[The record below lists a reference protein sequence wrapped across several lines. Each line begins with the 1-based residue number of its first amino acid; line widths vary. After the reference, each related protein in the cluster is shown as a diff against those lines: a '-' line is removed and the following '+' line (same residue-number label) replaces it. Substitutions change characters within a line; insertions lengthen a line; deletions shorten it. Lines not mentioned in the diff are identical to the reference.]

1 MNYIIVQ
8 QQKVSV
14 MSAPESVINVIKG
27 NGDWHRGTSAQQF
40 FRTISKMLHAGDF
53 YEGLPRERAHTPPLV
68 FLLICS
74 IIFTVLSSIFVVEKR
89 IFFALAFFLN
99 AFSMP
104 FITAFILYLVAM
116 LLCKNLFT
124 YNTLFGIAAYANIIL
139 LFSWIP
145 GVAGPMQILKFC
157 LIGLGMV
164 KIGRISYLKA
174 FACLLGTGMAML
186 FLLQLLG
193 PFLGLK

>member
-1 MNYIIVQ
+1 
-8 QQKVSV
+8 
-14 MSAPESVINVIKG
+14 MSGPERMMGMIKNNEYRH
-27 NGDWHRGTSAQQF
+27 NGMLVYQF
-40 FRTISKMLHAGDF
+40 LRTISKMLHAGDF
-53 YEGLPRERAHTPPLV
+53 YEGLPQERSHIHPVV

-74 IIFTVLSSIFVVEKR
+74 IFFTILSSMFVLEKR
-89 IFFALAFFLN
+89 IFFASAFFLN

-104 FITAFILYLVAM
+104 FITAFILYLVTL
-116 LLCKNLFT
+116 LLCKNLFA
-124 YNTLFGIAAYANIIL
+124 YKTLFGITAYANIIL

-145 GVAGPMQILKFC
+145 GVAGPAQILKFC

-174 FACLLGTGMAML
+174 FACLLCAGMAML

-193 PFLGLK
+193 PFLGQK

>member
-1 MNYIIVQ
+1 MG
-8 QQKVSV
+8 V
-14 MSAPESVINVIKG
+14 MSELESVPESEMDMIKN
-27 NGDWHRGTSAQQF
+27 NGDRHNGMFVHQF
-40 FRTISKMLHAGDF
+40 LRTISKMLHAGDF
-53 YEGLPRERAHTPPLV
+53 YEGLPQERAHTPPVV

-74 IIFTVLSSIFVVEKR
+74 VIFTILSSIFVLEKK
-89 IFFALAFFLN
+89 IFFALVFFLN

-104 FITAFILYLVAM
+104 FITAFILYLVTM

-124 YNTLFGIAAYANIIL
+124 YKTLFGIAAYANIIL

-145 GVAGPMQILKFC
+145 GVAGPAHILKFC

-174 FACLLGTGMAML
+174 FACLLCAGMAML

-193 PFLGLK
+193 PFLGQK

>member
-1 MNYIIVQ
+1 M
-8 QQKVSV
+8 SV
-14 MSAPESVINVIKG
+14 RESAPESAMDMIKNKRDRH
-27 NGDWHRGTSAQQF
+27 NGMFVHQF
-40 FRTISKMLHAGDF
+40 LRTISKMLYAGDF
-53 YEGLPRERAHTPPLV
+53 YESLPQERAHTPPVV

-74 IIFTVLSSIFVVEKR
+74 VIFTILSSVFVLENK
-89 IFFALAFFLN
+89 IFFALAFFVN

-124 YNTLFGIAAYANIIL
+124 YKNLFRIAAYANIIL

-145 GVAGPMQILKFC
+145 GVAGPAQILKFC

-174 FACLLGTGMAML
+174 FACLLCAGMAML

-193 PFLGLK
+193 PFLGQK

>member
-1 MNYIIVQ
+1 M
-8 QQKVSV
+8 SV
-14 MSAPESVINVIKG
+14 ESVIKG
-27 NGDWHRGTSAQQF
+27 DGGQHMGTSAHQF

-53 YEGLPRERAHTPPLV
+53 YDGLPRERAHTPPLA

-74 IIFTVLSSIFVVEKR
+74 IIFTILSSIFVLEKR
-89 IFFALAFFLN
+89 IFFAFAFFLN

-104 FITAFILYLVAM
+104 FITAFILYLVAR

-124 YNTLFGIAAYANIIL
+124 YNTLFGITAYANIIL

-145 GVAGPMQILKFC
+145 GVAGPAQILKFC

-174 FACLLGTGMAML
+174 LVCLLCAGMAML
-186 FLLQLLG
+186 FLFQLLG
-193 PFLGLK
+193 PFLGQK

>member
-1 MNYIIVQ
+1 MG
-8 QQKVSV
+8 
-14 MSAPESVINVIKG
+14 MIKDNEYRY
-27 NGDWHRGTSAQQF
+27 NGMRVHQF
-40 FRTISKMLHAGDF
+40 FRTISKMLYAGDF
-53 YEGLPRERAHTPPLV
+53 YEGLPRERSHTHPVV

-74 IIFTVLSSIFVVEKR
+74 IFFAILSSMFVMEKK
-89 IFFALAFFLN
+89 IFFGLAFFLN

-104 FITAFILYLVAM
+104 FITAFILYLVTL

-124 YNTLFGIAAYANIIL
+124 YKTLFGITAYANIIL

-145 GVAGPMQILKFC
+145 GVTGPAQILKFC

-164 KIGRISYLKA
+164 KIGRISYLKS
-174 FACLLGTGMAML
+174 FACLLSTGMAML

-193 PFLGLK
+193 PFLGQK

>member
-1 MNYIIVQ
+1 MSELE
-8 QQKVSV
+8 SV
-14 MSAPESVINVIKG
+14 PESEMDMIKN
-27 NGDWHRGTSAQQF
+27 NGDRHNGMFVHQF
-40 FRTISKMLHAGDF
+40 LRTMSKMLHAGDF
-53 YEGLPRERAHTPPLV
+53 YEDLPQERAHTPPVV

-74 IIFTVLSSIFVVEKR
+74 VIFTILSSMFVLEKR
-89 IFFALAFFLN
+89 IFFALVFFLN

-104 FITAFILYLVAM
+104 FITAFILYLVTM

-124 YNTLFGIAAYANIIL
+124 YKTLFGITAYANIIL

-145 GVAGPMQILKFC
+145 GVAGPAQILKFC

-174 FACLLGTGMAML
+174 FACLLCAGMTML

-193 PFLGLK
+193 PFLGQK

>member
-1 MNYIIVQ
+1 MNNSNYIST
-8 QQKVSV
+8 QKRVSV
-14 MSAPESVINVIKG
+14 MLV
-27 NGDWHRGTSAQQF
+27 RQF
-40 FRTISKMLHAGDF
+40 FRTISKMLRPGDFYAGDF
-53 YEGLPRERAHTPPLV
+53 HEGLPRERAHTPPLV

-74 IIFTVLSSIFVVEKR
+74 IFFTILSSIFVVEKR

-124 YNTLFGIAAYANIIL
+124 YNTLFGITAYANIIL

-145 GVAGPMQILKFC
+145 GVAGPAQILKFC

-174 FACLLGTGMAML
+174 FVCLLCTVMVML
-186 FLLQLLG
+186 FLLQPLKPLLG
-193 PFLGLK
+193 QK